1 MLTITVSELTESNY
15 RRISIINWLL
25 TVPMMV
31 LFAWPYFYGG
41 GLIGLEVVSRY
52 IGAFVFAVPF
62 MLTILHGHVTMALG
76 SVHRHLY
83 YNWMT
88 EEKPLTYGLFFHPM
102 FVKTRFRL
110 ILLMISL
117 IFLPIGYLLGL

>member
-1 MLTITVSELTESNY
+1 MSELNEANY
-15 RRISIINWLL
+15 KRIAIINWAL

-31 LFAWPYFYGG
+31 LFAWPYFFGA
-41 GLIGLEVVSRY
+41 GLLGIDIILKY
-52 IGAFVFAVPF
+52 IGAFIFALPF

-76 SVHRHLY
+76 SVHRHHY

-88 EEKPLTYGLFFHPM
+88 EEKSLTFGLFFHPM

-110 ILLMISL
+110 ILLVISL
-117 IFLPIGYLLGL
+117 FLLPIGYLIGL